1 MGNIDDP
8 RGRTNANLQDAIGK
22 RAGQSQTQAEGE
34 ADTATRAPGGAGGQS
49 GNGQLHPHHGFAD
62 PTGQGALGEP
72 SDPQAN
78 LAEPE
83 NGPTYQTGGVGRDRA
98 QQVEERK
105 RRESGMGSTRGR
117 GADGQGG
124 GLDPPPG
131 APSGG
136 ERG

>member
-8 RGRTNANLQDAIGK
+8 RGRTNANLQDASGK
-22 RAGQSQTQAEGE
+22 HADQGQTPVEGE
-34 ADTATRAPGGAGGQS
+34 ADKATKAAGGAGGQS
-49 GNGQLHPHHGFAD
+49 GNGQLHPHHGFGD

-72 SDPQAN
+72 TDPQVI
-78 LAEPE
+78 LPEPE
-83 NGPTYQTGGVGRDRA
+83 NGPSYQTGGVGRDRA
-98 QQVEERK
+98 QHIEERK
-105 RRESGMGSTRGR
+105 RRESGMGSTKGR

-136 ERG
+136 RG